1 MVKIWYTKEY
11 AYHIMSGSPRH
22 IFKVIIAADAIGTFA
37 QHRLQQ
43 SSNLIHKEGDIKNHD
58 YVVKNIKPLLPTYI
72 IPKIT
77 GLPYF
82 IPK

>member
-1 MVKIWYTKEY
+1 MGKICYTKEY
-11 AYHIMSGSPRH
+11 SYHIMSRSPRH
-22 IFKVIIAADAIGTFA
+22 IFKVIIVADAIGTFA
-37 QHRLQQ
+37 QQSQ
-43 SSNLIHKEGDIKNHD
+43 SSNLIHKEGGIKNHD
-58 YVVKNIKPLLPTYI
+58 YVVKNIKSVLPTYK